1 MNIVFCN
8 YYLELN
14 ANNFM
19 FENNNTSIG
28 DDLLKPFVEL
38 KKIALSRNIK
48 IATVDVVDP
57 AVADSFVFIDM
68 PEKSNSYFNYALKH
82 NKPMYLVIL
91 ESRLTRSDNYVAAN
105 HELFKKIF
113 TYNDSYVDNK
123 KYFKL
128 NYAFSLPSQLL
139 FDCKEKE
146 KLCVMI
152 AGNKKSNDPNEL
164 YSKREE
170 LIRWFE
176 KNHHDDFDLYGIGW
190 DKYTFNGI
198 KPIRLLN
205 RSNFLRSL
213 FCKKYSSYKG
223 GVDRKQVVLK
233 KYKFSICYENICDVP
248 GYITE
253 KIFDSLIS
261 GCVPIYWGAN
271 NIHDHIP
278 SNCFIDKRAFST
290 NAELYRYISS
300 MSTDDYQSYV
310 INIEKFLNS
319 EQSYDFSIN
328 CFVETL
334 LREIVYE

>member
-1 MNIVFCN
+1 MNIAFCN

-19 FENNNTSIG
+19 FENNNASIG

-38 KKIALSRNIK
+38 KRIASSRDIK

-57 AVADSFVFIDM
+57 AVVDVFVFVDM
-68 PEKSNSYFNYALKH
+68 PDRSNSYFKYALKH
-82 NKPMYLVIL
+82 NKPMHLIIL
-91 ESRLTRSDNYVAAN
+91 ESRLTRTENYVTAN
-105 HELFKKIF
+105 HELFNKVF

-123 KYFKL
+123 KYIKL
-128 NYAFSLPSQLL
+128 NYAFSFPSKLSL
-139 FDCKEKE
+139 DCKQKE

-170 LIRWFE
+170 IIRWFE
-176 KNHHDDFDLYGIGW
+176 KNHPEDFDLYGIGW

-205 RSNFLRSL
+205 RSNLLRSL
-213 FCKKYSSYKG
+213 FYKTYPCYRG
-223 GVDRKQVVLK
+223 EVVRKQAVLQ

-261 GCVPIYWGAN
+261 GCVPIYWGAD
-271 NIHDHIP
+271 NIQDHIP
-278 SNCFIDKRAFST
+278 AHCFIDKRDFST
-290 NAELYRYISS
+290 HAELYHYIRN
-300 MSTDDYQSYV
+300 MSFDEYQTY
-310 INIEKFLNS
+310 IRNIEKFFNS
-319 EQSYDFSIN
+319 DQSYEFSIKY
-328 CFVETL
+328 FADTI
-334 LREIVYE
+334 LREIIL